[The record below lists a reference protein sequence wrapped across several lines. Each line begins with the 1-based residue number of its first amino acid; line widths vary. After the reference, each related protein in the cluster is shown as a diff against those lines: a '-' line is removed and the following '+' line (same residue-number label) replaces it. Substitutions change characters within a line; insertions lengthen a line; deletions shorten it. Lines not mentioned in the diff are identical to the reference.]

1 MKLAMLKR
9 FFRIVIKIVVA
20 LLVVV
25 GVLCVIYRD
34 LVGYGLRQA
43 KGQLTIV
50 RKAKPVEEYLSD
62 PAFPDSLKQKL
73 LLIAEA
79 RQFAINSLGLN
90 DTKNYTTMYDQQG
103 KEIMWVV
110 TASEPFQ
117 LKEKEWKFP
126 VVGAMPYKGYF
137 DEARARAEQKQLEDE
152 GWDVNVR
159 NPGGWSTL
167 GWFTDP
173 ILSNMLSRSEGDLVS
188 LIIHEMVHAT
198 IFVKDSVDFNENL
211 ASFIGDRGAEQF
223 LISKYGKDSEP
234 YHQFVQE
241 DKEYIN
247 YVDHILRGCVY
258 LDSVYAA
265 MADKPVEEK
274 KQLKEAAILKIMETA
289 DTLSFDALIR
299 PGSKHKTLPNNAYF
313 MSFRRYQSRQ
323 DVFHDEWQQNFRGD
337 LKAYILYLADR
348 YPFL

>member
-1 MKLAMLKR
+1 MRRR
-9 FFRIVIKIVVA
+9 FFRILKWVVLSVLAVIA
-20 LLVVV
+20 
-25 GVLCVIYRD
+25 VLCVIYRD

-43 KGQLTIV
+43 KGQLHIV
-50 RKAKPVEEYLSD
+50 WNARPVAEYLAD
-62 PAFPDSLKQKL
+62 PSFPDSLQQKL

-79 RQFAINSLGLN
+79 RQYAIDSLGLN
-90 DTKNYTTMYDQQG
+90 DTRNYTTMYDQQG

-117 LKEKEWKFP
+117 LKAKEWEFP
-126 VVGAMPYKGYF
+126 VLGAVPYKGF
-137 DEARARAEQKQLEDE
+137 FELERAMAEKQKLESE

-223 LISKYGKDSEP
+223 LASKYGKNSEH
-234 YHQFVQE
+234 YLQFIQE
-241 DKEYIN
+241 DKEFN
-247 YVDHILRGCVY
+247 QYVDHILRGCDY
-258 LDSVYAA
+258 LDSVYSAI
-265 MADKPVEEK
+265 ADKPVDEK
-274 KQLKEAAILKIMETA
+274 RDIKEASI
-289 DTLSFDALIR
+289 
-299 PGSKHKTLPNNAYF
+299 
-313 MSFRRYQSRQ
+313 
-323 DVFHDEWQQNFRGD
+323 
-337 LKAYILYLADR
+337 
-348 YPFL
+348 